1 MVGNVVIA
9 ERHRST
15 YQKTQVS
22 ELTPSTLFA
31 EDVVLHQF
39 SDLSQIPFCF
49 L

>member
-1 MVGNVVIA
+1 MVGTTVIA

-15 YQKTQVS
+15 YQKSQVS
-22 ELTPSTLFA
+22 EPTPSTFFA
-31 EDVVLHQF
+31 EDF